1 MSGRSAYVRKKIT
14 ETKKDDGHIKQT
26 QPKGL
31 DLVSELAAVPA
42 FDPYRQGYGSSSSRS
57 FKYNDHDRANGVV
70 SPTSSQE
77 RESLDG
83 RKAEAMASR
92 PLDDFAYARAR
103 KPTIK
108 PEDMSGIAKSGVR
121 NAMDRKS
128 EDIRKGLS
136 KAFGFGSKKGNRS
149 EVAEKAVEARPD
161 SASTVRLHTGRGPA
175 DDSQH
180 SIYELPGDN
189 AGPPSMPPPTANLP
203 PLPGPMVRRWIG
215 SGRPVQRWNKL
226 RKDPELWDP
235 NGDVLVYLAAKGQS
249 PRPDPSLRLSSHVI
263 ESTDSRQL
271 ITMLREGAVDDE
283 VPFSPS
289 HHGGRDS
296 K

>member
-14 ETKKDDGHIKQT
+14 ETNKDIDGHSNRVSDL
-26 QPKGL
+26 PSAPVL
-31 DLVSELAAVPA
+31 DPHRS
-42 FDPYRQGYGSSSSRS
+42 GYGSSSSRS
-57 FKYNDHDRANGVV
+57 LRYNDLERANGVV

-83 RKAEAMASR
+83 RGIASR

-108 PEDMSGIAKSGVR
+108 QEDMSGIAKSGMR
-121 NAMDRKS
+121 SAMDKKS

-136 KAFGFGSKKGNRS
+136 KAFGFASKKASRH
-149 EVAEKAVEARPD
+149 EVNFPERAVDTRPD
-161 SASTVRLHTGRGPA
+161 SATTVIR
-175 DDSQH
+175 DKEH

-189 AGPPSMPPPTANLP
+189 NGPPNMPLP
-203 PLPGPMVRRWIG
+203 PLPGPLVRRWIG
-215 SGRPVQRWNKL
+215 SGRPVQRWSKL

-235 NGDVLVYLAAKGQS
+235 SGDVLVYLAAKGQS
-249 PRPDPSLRLSSHVI
+249 PRPEPSLRLSSHVI
-263 ESTDSRQL
+263 ESTDSRHL

-283 VPFSPS
+283 ETPLSPS
-289 HHGGRDS
+289 HRGGRDS